1 MKKKIVPLNKAVVNL
16 VKAYSYH
23 KACGDFVP
31 TVGPRFQKALKDL
44 ILSEE
49 ESLSNKCG
57 GCRRDDSSNFTC
69 KACSRYRG
77 ERTDWY
83 ESKKD

>member
-16 VKAYSYH
+16 IKAYSYH

-31 TVGPRFQKALKDL
+31 EVGPRFKKALNEL

-49 ESLSNKCG
+49 SFLELSCK

-69 KACSRYRG
+69 KACSRHKG
-77 ERTDWY
+77 DRTDWFDPV
-83 ESKKD
+83 KP